1 MKPISTLLLAFLFP
15 FILLAQKK
23 NFTIAEATNGLSTNL
38 ALQNLRQVSWQPGTA
53 NLFHVVKTNNG
64 DAWVRIQMPSKQTD
78 TVLSLKEINNDLF
91 RKDSLKSFPNLQWI
105 SANEVYFSWKNC
117 FFLGMKADRNWNF
130 MPWIQISLDAEN
142 IHLDLATKNIIY
154 TINNNLF
161 ITSKDNIT
169 YNISDLQDPNI
180 ICGKAVHRNEFGIED
195 GIFINPNCTKIA
207 YYKMDQSMV
216 ADYPI
221 VDWSVVPAKASTIKY
236 PMAGAT
242 SHEVSIPVFDIK
254 TQKTTVLQID
264 GPADQY
270 LTCVTWKPD
279 GSAIYV
285 GVLNRA
291 QNHLKLNEYN
301 ATTGAFVKTLFEEKN
316 DKYVEPQHE
325 LTFVPGKQNEFIWW
339 SQRDGYMHLY
349 LYNTDGKL
357 IRQLTKG
364 NWVVNELISITN
376 DKLFFT
382 SSKKSPLEKQFS
394 VVQLKNAQI
403 KDLTNASGTHT
414 VIMNHDGT
422 YFYDSYSNDTLPR
435 IAYLGNVLS
444 GKSDTL
450 LKAKNTL
457 LDYNRPTVNA
467 INLKASDGTL
477 LYGKIILPTDFDSS
491 KKYPV
496 IVYLYNGPHVQLIK
510 NSFPASGNLW
520 YEYMAQK
527 GYIVFT
533 MDGRGSSNRGLQ
545 FEQAVYRKLGTVE
558 MEDQLQGV
566 AYLKNLSY
574 VDTNR
579 MGIHGWSF
587 GGFMTTSFMLRN
599 PGVFKVG
606 VAGGP
611 VLDWS
616 MYEVMYGERYMDT
629 PAENQKG
636 FEQANVTNYAKDLK
650 GKLLL
655 IHGTNDDV
663 VVEQHNLA
671 LVKKCVELGKQIDY
685 FPYPMHKH
693 NVIGKDRVHLMTKVL
708 NYVIDNNK

>member
-1 MKPISTLLLAFLFP
+1 MKPILTLLLAFLCP
-15 FILLAQKK
+15 VILLAQKK

-38 ALQNLRQVSWQPGTA
+38 ALQNLKQVSWQPGTS

-64 DAWVRIQMPSKQTD
+64 DAWVRLQFPSGLAD
-78 TVLSLKEINNDLF
+78 TVLTLKEINTDLY

-117 FFLGMKADRNWNF
+117 FFLGMKADHSWNF
-130 MPWIQISLDAEN
+130 MPWIQISMEAEN
-142 IHLDLATKNIIY
+142 IHLDPSTKNIIY
-154 TINNNLF
+154 TVNNNLF
-161 ITSKDNIT
+161 LTSKDNFT
-169 YNISDLQDPNI
+169 YNISDMQDPNI
-180 ICGKAVHRNEFGIED
+180 ICGKAVHRNEFGIDD
-195 GIFINPNCTKIA
+195 GIFINPTCTKIA
-207 YYKMDQSMV
+207 YYKMDQTMV

-221 VDWSVVPAKASTIKY
+221 VDWSVMPAKVATIKY

-242 SHEVSIPVFDIK
+242 SHEVSIPIFDLK

-264 GPADQY
+264 GPSDQY

-279 GSAIYV
+279 GTSIYV

-291 QNHLKLNEYN
+291 QNHLILNEYN

-325 LTFVPGKQNEFIWW
+325 LTFIPGKPNEFIWW
-339 SQRDGYMHLY
+339 SQRDGFMHLY
-349 LYNTDGKL
+349 LYNTDGKMM
-357 IRQLTKG
+357 RQLTKG
-364 NWVVNELISITN
+364 NWVVNELVSVTN
-376 DKLFFT
+376 DQVFFT
-382 SSKKSPLEKQFS
+382 STKKSPLEKQLS
-394 VVQLKNAQI
+394 VVQLKNSQI
-403 KDLTNASGTHT
+403 RDLTTAPGTHT
-414 VIMNHDGT
+414 VSMNANGA
-422 YFYDSYSNDTLPR
+422 YFYDLFTNDTVPK
-435 IAYLGNVLS
+435 IAYVGNVIS
-444 GKSDTL
+444 GRSDTL

-457 LDYNRPTVNA
+457 LDFDRPVVKSV
-467 INLKASDGTL
+467 NLKATDGTSL
-477 LYGKIILPTDFDSS
+477 FAKMILPTHFDST
-491 KKYPV
+491 KTYPI

-545 FEQAVYRKLGTVE
+545 FEQAVFRQLGTVE
-558 MEDQLQGV
+558 MDDQLQGV
-566 AYLKNLSY
+566 AYLKNLVY

-587 GGFMTTSFMLRN
+587 GGFMTTSFMLRH

-629 PAENQKG
+629 PKENPEG
-636 FEQANVTNYAKDLK
+636 YAANKLTDKVNQLK

-655 IHGTNDDV
+655 IHGTSDDV
-663 VVEQHNLA
+663 VVMQHSINA
-671 LVKKCVELGKQIDY
+671 IKKSVEEGVQIDY
-685 FPYPMHKH
+685 FVYPNHLH
-693 NVIGKDRVHLMTKVL
+693 NVRGKDRVHLMQKITDYFDTYLK
-708 NYVIDNNK
+708 

>member
-1 MKPISTLLLAFLFP
+1 M
-15 FILLAQKK
+15 
-23 NFTIAEATNGLSTNL
+23 
-38 ALQNLRQVSWQPGTA
+38 
-53 NLFHVVKTNNG
+53 
-64 DAWVRIQMPSKQTD
+64 
-78 TVLSLKEINNDLF
+78 
-91 RKDSLKSFPNLQWI
+91 
-105 SANEVYFSWKNC
+105 
-117 FFLGMKADRNWNF
+117 
-130 MPWIQISLDAEN
+130 
-142 IHLDLATKNIIY
+142 
-154 TINNNLF
+154 
-161 ITSKDNIT
+161 
-169 YNISDLQDPNI
+169 
-180 ICGKAVHRNEFGIED
+180 
-195 GIFINPNCTKIA
+195 
-207 YYKMDQSMV
+207 
-216 ADYPI
+216 
-221 VDWSVVPAKASTIKY
+221 
-236 PMAGAT
+236 
-242 SHEVSIPVFDIK
+242 
-254 TQKTTVLQID
+254 
-264 GPADQY
+264 
-270 LTCVTWKPD
+270 
-279 GSAIYV
+279 
-285 GVLNRA
+285 
-291 QNHLKLNEYN
+291 KLNEYN

-414 VIMNHDGT
+414 VSMNHDGT
-422 YFYDSYSNDTLPR
+422 YFYDLYSNDTIPR

-457 LDYNRPTVNA
+457 VDYNRPIVNA
-467 INLKASDGTL
+467 ISLKAADGTL

-491 KKYPV
+491 KRYPV
-496 IVYLYNGPHVQLIK
+496 IVYLYNGPHIQIIK
-510 NSFPASGNLW
+510 NSFPSSGNLW

-558 MEDQLQGV
+558 LEDQLQGV

-574 VDTNR
+574 VDTNK

-629 PAENQKG
+629 PQENPEGYSSSKLIDKVKQ
-636 FEQANVTNYAKDLK
+636 LK

-655 IHGTNDDV
+655 IHGTSDDV
-663 VVEQHNLA
+663 VVMQHSINA
-671 LVKKCVELGKQIDY
+671 IKKSVEEGVQIDY
-685 FPYPMHKH
+685 FVYPNHLH
-693 NVIGKDRVHLMTKVL
+693 NVRGKDRIHLMQKITDYFDTYLK
-708 NYVIDNNK
+708 

>member
-1 MKPISTLLLAFLFP
+1 MKPISTFLFV
-15 FILLAQKK
+15 LLFPAVLFSQKK
-23 NFTIAEATNGLSTNL
+23 IFSIAEATNGLSTNL
-38 ALQNLRQVSWQPGTA
+38 ALQNLRQVSWQPGTS
-53 NLFHVVKTNNG
+53 NLFHVVKTQNG
-64 DAWVRIQMPSKQTD
+64 DAWVRIQMPNAITD
-78 TVLSLKEINNDLF
+78 TVLSLKEINTDLF

-130 MPWIQISLDAEN
+130 MPWIQISMEAEN
-142 IHLDLATKNIIY
+142 IHLDVATKNIIY

-169 YNISDLQDPNI
+169 YNISDIQDPNI
-180 ICGKAVHRNEFGIED
+180 ISGKAVHRNEFGIEE
-195 GIFINPNCTKIA
+195 GIFISPNCTKIA
-207 YYKMDQSMV
+207 YYKMDQTMV

-221 VDWSVVPAKASTIKY
+221 VDWSVMPAKSSTIKY

-242 SHEVSIPVFDIK
+242 SHEVSIPIFDIK
-254 TQKTTVLQID
+254 TQRTTVLQID

-270 LTCVTWKPD
+270 LTCVSWKPD
-279 GSAIYV
+279 GTGIYV

-325 LTFVPGKQNEFIWW
+325 LTFVPGKPNEFVWW
-339 SQRDGYMHLY
+339 SQRDGFMHLY
-349 LYNTDGKL
+349 LYNTDGKM
-357 IRQLTKG
+357 IKQLTKG
-364 NWVVNELISITN
+364 NWIVNELVSVTS

-382 SSKKSPLEKQFS
+382 SSKKSPLEKQLS
-394 VVQLKNAQI
+394 MVMLKNGQI
-403 KDLTNASGTHT
+403 KDLTSESGTHT
-414 VIMNHDGT
+414 VSMNHDGT
-422 YFYDSYSNDTLPR
+422 YFYDSYTNDTLPR
-435 IAYLGNVLS
+435 IAYLGNVQS

-450 LKAKNTL
+450 LNAKNTL
-457 LDYNRPTVNA
+457 IDYDRPTVKS
-467 INLKASDGTL
+467 INLKASDGSL
-477 LYGKIILPTDFDSS
+477 LFAKMILPTHFDSS
-491 KKYPV
+491 KTYPV

-520 YEYMAQK
+520 YEYMAQR

-545 FEQAVYRKLGTVE
+545 FEQAVFRQLGSVE

-566 AYLKNLSY
+566 AYLKNLAY

-587 GGFMTTSFMLRN
+587 GGFMTTSFMLRH

-629 PAENQKG
+629 PQENPEG
-636 FEQANVTNYAKDLK
+636 YAANKLTDKIKQLK

-655 IHGTNDDV
+655 IHGTSDDV
-663 VVEQHNLA
+663 VVMQHSINA
-671 LVKKCVELGKQIDY
+671 IKKSVEEGVQVDY
-685 FPYPMHKH
+685 FVYPNHLH
-693 NVIGKDRVHLMTKVL
+693 NVRGKDRVHLMQKITDYFDTYLK
-708 NYVIDNNK
+708 

>member
-1 MKPISTLLLAFLFP
+1 
-15 FILLAQKK
+15 
-23 NFTIAEATNGLSTNL
+23 
-38 ALQNLRQVSWQPGTA
+38 
-53 NLFHVVKTNNG
+53 
-64 DAWVRIQMPSKQTD
+64 
-78 TVLSLKEINNDLF
+78 
-91 RKDSLKSFPNLQWI
+91 
-105 SANEVYFSWKNC
+105 
-117 FFLGMKADRNWNF
+117 
-130 MPWIQISLDAEN
+130 
-142 IHLDLATKNIIY
+142 
-154 TINNNLF
+154 
-161 ITSKDNIT
+161 
-169 YNISDLQDPNI
+169 
-180 ICGKAVHRNEFGIED
+180 
-195 GIFINPNCTKIA
+195 
-207 YYKMDQSMV
+207 
-216 ADYPI
+216 
-221 VDWSVVPAKASTIKY
+221 
-236 PMAGAT
+236 
-242 SHEVSIPVFDIK
+242 
-254 TQKTTVLQID
+254 
-264 GPADQY
+264 
-270 LTCVTWKPD
+270 
-279 GSAIYV
+279 
-285 GVLNRA
+285 
-291 QNHLKLNEYN
+291 
-301 ATTGAFVKTLFEEKN
+301 
-316 DKYVEPQHE
+316 
-325 LTFVPGKQNEFIWW
+325 
-339 SQRDGYMHLY
+339 
-349 LYNTDGKL
+349 
-357 IRQLTKG
+357 
-364 NWVVNELISITN
+364 LISITN

-414 VIMNHDGT
+414 VSTNHDGT
-422 YFYDSYSNDTLPR
+422 YFYDAYSNDTLPR
-435 IAYLGNVLS
+435 IAYIGNVLS

-457 LDYNRPTVNA
+457 LDYNRPTVNT

-477 LYGKIILPTDFDSS
+477 LYGKIILPTNFDSS

-496 IVYLYNGPHVQLIK
+496 IVYLYNGPHIQIIK

-629 PAENQKG
+629 PQENPEG
-636 FEQANVTNYAKDLK
+636 YASSKLIDKVKQLK

-655 IHGTNDDV
+655 IHGTSDDV
-663 VVEQHNLA
+663 VVMQHSINA
-671 LVKKCVELGKQIDY
+671 IKKSVEEGVQIDY
-685 FPYPMHKH
+685 FVYPNHLH
-693 NVIGKDRVHLMTKVL
+693 NVRGKDRIHLMQKITDYFDTYLK
-708 NYVIDNNK
+708 

>member
-1 MKPISTLLLAFLFP
+1 MKPILTLLLAFLCP
-15 FILLAQKK
+15 VILLAQKK

-38 ALQNLRQVSWQPGTA
+38 ALQNLKQVSWQPGTS

-64 DAWVRIQMPSKQTD
+64 DAWVRLQFPSGLAD
-78 TVLSLKEINNDLF
+78 TVLTLKEINTDLY

-117 FFLGMKADRNWNF
+117 FFLGMKADHSWNF
-130 MPWIQISLDAEN
+130 MPWIQISMEAEN
-142 IHLDLATKNIIY
+142 IHLDPSTKNIIY
-154 TINNNLF
+154 TVNNNLF
-161 ITSKDNIT
+161 LTSKDNFT
-169 YNISDLQDPNI
+169 YNISDMQDPNI
-180 ICGKAVHRNEFGIED
+180 ICGKAVHRNEFGIDD
-195 GIFINPNCTKIA
+195 GIFINPTCTKIA
-207 YYKMDQSMV
+207 YYKMDQTMV

-221 VDWSVVPAKASTIKY
+221 VDWSVMPAKVATIKY

-242 SHEVSIPVFDIK
+242 SHEVSIPIFDLK

-264 GPADQY
+264 GPSDQY

-279 GSAIYV
+279 GTSIYV

-291 QNHLKLNEYN
+291 QNHLIFNEYN

-325 LTFVPGKQNEFIWW
+325 LTFIPGKPNEFIWW
-339 SQRDGYMHLY
+339 SQRDGFMHLY
-349 LYNTDGKL
+349 LYNTDGKMM
-357 IRQLTKG
+357 RQLTKG
-364 NWVVNELISITN
+364 NWVVNELVSVTN
-376 DKLFFT
+376 DQVFFT
-382 SSKKSPLEKQFS
+382 STKKSPLEKQLS
-394 VVQLKNAQI
+394 VVQLKNSQI
-403 KDLTNASGTHT
+403 RDLTTAPGTHT
-414 VIMNHDGT
+414 VSMNANGA
-422 YFYDSYSNDTLPR
+422 YFYDLFTNDTVPK
-435 IAYLGNVLS
+435 IAYVGNVIS
-444 GKSDTL
+444 GRSDTL

-457 LDYNRPTVNA
+457 LDFDRPVVKSV
-467 INLKASDGTL
+467 NLKATDGTSL
-477 LYGKIILPTDFDSS
+477 FAKMILPTHFDST
-491 KKYPV
+491 KTYPI

-545 FEQAVYRKLGTVE
+545 FEQAVFRQLGTVE
-558 MEDQLQGV
+558 MDDQLQGV
-566 AYLKNLSY
+566 AYLKNLVY

-587 GGFMTTSFMLRN
+587 GGFMTTSFMLRH

-629 PAENQKG
+629 PKENPEG
-636 FEQANVTNYAKDLK
+636 YAANKLTDKVSQLK

-655 IHGTNDDV
+655 IHGTSDDV
-663 VVEQHNLA
+663 VVMQHSINA
-671 LVKKCVELGKQIDY
+671 IKKSVEEGVQIDY
-685 FPYPMHKH
+685 FVYPNHLH
-693 NVIGKDRVHLMTKVL
+693 NVRGKDRVHLMQKITDYFDTNLK
-708 NYVIDNNK
+708 

>member
-1 MKPISTLLLAFLFP
+1 
-15 FILLAQKK
+15 
-23 NFTIAEATNGLSTNL
+23 
-38 ALQNLRQVSWQPGTA
+38 
-53 NLFHVVKTNNG
+53 
-64 DAWVRIQMPSKQTD
+64 
-78 TVLSLKEINNDLF
+78 
-91 RKDSLKSFPNLQWI
+91 
-105 SANEVYFSWKNC
+105 
-117 FFLGMKADRNWNF
+117 
-130 MPWIQISLDAEN
+130 
-142 IHLDLATKNIIY
+142 
-154 TINNNLF
+154 
-161 ITSKDNIT
+161 
-169 YNISDLQDPNI
+169 
-180 ICGKAVHRNEFGIED
+180 
-195 GIFINPNCTKIA
+195 
-207 YYKMDQSMV
+207 
-216 ADYPI
+216 
-221 VDWSVVPAKASTIKY
+221 
-236 PMAGAT
+236 MAGAT

-279 GSAIYV
+279 GTAIYV

-301 ATTGAFVKTLFEEKN
+301 ASTGAFVKTLFEEKN

-349 LYNTDGKL
+349 LYNNDGKL
-357 IRQLTKG
+357 IRQITKG
-364 NWVVNELISITN
+364 NWVVNELISIAN

-382 SSKKSPLEKQFS
+382 SSKKSPLEKQLS

-414 VIMNHDGT
+414 VSMNHDGT
-422 YFYDSYSNDTLPR
+422 YFYDTYSNDTLPR
-435 IAYLGNVLS
+435 IAYIGNVLS

-496 IVYLYNGPHVQLIK
+496 IVYLYNGPHIQLIK

-566 AYLKNLSY
+566 AYLKSLAY

-629 PAENQKG
+629 PQENPEG
-636 FEQANVTNYAKDLK
+636 YAANKLTDKVKQLK

-655 IHGTNDDV
+655 IHGTSDDV
-663 VVEQHNLA
+663 VVMQHSINA
-671 LVKKCVELGKQIDY
+671 IKKSVEEGVQIDY
-685 FPYPMHKH
+685 FVYPNHLH
-693 NVIGKDRVHLMTKVL
+693 NVRGKDRIHLMQKITDYFDTYLK
-708 NYVIDNNK
+708 

>member
-1 MKPISTLLLAFLFP
+1 
-15 FILLAQKK
+15 
-23 NFTIAEATNGLSTNL
+23 
-38 ALQNLRQVSWQPGTA
+38 
-53 NLFHVVKTNNG
+53 
-64 DAWVRIQMPSKQTD
+64 
-78 TVLSLKEINNDLF
+78 
-91 RKDSLKSFPNLQWI
+91 
-105 SANEVYFSWKNC
+105 
-117 FFLGMKADRNWNF
+117 
-130 MPWIQISLDAEN
+130 
-142 IHLDLATKNIIY
+142 
-154 TINNNLF
+154 
-161 ITSKDNIT
+161 
-169 YNISDLQDPNI
+169 
-180 ICGKAVHRNEFGIED
+180 
-195 GIFINPNCTKIA
+195 
-207 YYKMDQSMV
+207 
-216 ADYPI
+216 
-221 VDWSVVPAKASTIKY
+221 
-236 PMAGAT
+236 
-242 SHEVSIPVFDIK
+242 
-254 TQKTTVLQID
+254 
-264 GPADQY
+264 
-270 LTCVTWKPD
+270 
-279 GSAIYV
+279 
-285 GVLNRA
+285 
-291 QNHLKLNEYN
+291 
-301 ATTGAFVKTLFEEKN
+301 
-316 DKYVEPQHE
+316 
-325 LTFVPGKQNEFIWW
+325 VPGKQNEFIWW

-403 KDLTNASGTHT
+403 KDITNASGTHT
-414 VIMNHDGT
+414 VSMNHDGT
-422 YFYDSYSNDTLPR
+422 YFYDTYSNDTLPR
-435 IAYLGNVLS
+435 IAYIGNVLS

-467 INLKASDGTL
+467 ITLRASDGTL

-491 KKYPV
+491 KKYPA
-496 IVYLYNGPHVQLIK
+496 IVYLYNGPHIQIIK

-574 VDTNR
+574 VDTNK

-629 PAENQKG
+629 PQENPEG
-636 FEQANVTNYAKDLK
+636 YASSKLIDKVKQLK

-655 IHGTNDDV
+655 IHGTSDDV
-663 VVEQHNLA
+663 VVMQHSINA
-671 LVKKCVELGKQIDY
+671 IKKSVEEGVQIDY
-685 FPYPMHKH
+685 FVYPNHLH
-693 NVIGKDRVHLMTKVL
+693 NVRGKDRIHLMQKITDYFDTYLK
-708 NYVIDNNK
+708 

>member
-1 MKPISTLLLAFLFP
+1 MKPISTLFLAFLCP
-15 FILLAQKK
+15 VILFAQKK

-38 ALQNLRQVSWQPGTA
+38 ALQNLKQVSWQPGTS
-53 NLFHVVKTNNG
+53 NLFHVVKTSNG
-64 DAWVRIQMPSKQTD
+64 DAWVRIQFPSGLAD
-78 TVLSLKEINNDLF
+78 TVLTLKEINTDLF
-91 RKDSLKSFPNLQWI
+91 RKDSLKGFPNLQWI

-117 FFLGMKADRNWNF
+117 FFLGMKADHSWNF
-130 MPWIQISLDAEN
+130 MPWIQISMEAEN
-142 IHLDLATKNIIY
+142 IHLDPATKNIIY
-154 TINNNLF
+154 TVNNNLF
-161 ITSKDNIT
+161 ITSKDNFT
-169 YNISDLQDPNI
+169 YNISDMQDPNI
-180 ICGKAVHRNEFGIED
+180 ICGKAVHRNEFGIDD
-195 GIFINPNCTKIA
+195 GIFINPTCTKIA
-207 YYKMDQSMV
+207 YYKMDQTMV

-221 VDWSVVPAKASTIKY
+221 VDWSVMPAKASTIKY
-236 PMAGAT
+236 PMAGAA
-242 SHEVSIPVFDIK
+242 SHEVSIPIFDIK

-270 LTCVTWKPD
+270 LTGVTWKPD
-279 GSAIYV
+279 GTSIYV

-325 LTFVPGKQNEFIWW
+325 LTFLPGKPNEFIWW
-339 SQRDGYMHLY
+339 SQRDGFMHLY
-349 LYNTDGKL
+349 LYTTDGKL

-364 NWVVNELISITN
+364 NWVVNELISVSN
-376 DKLFFT
+376 EQVFFT
-382 SSKKSPLEKQFS
+382 SSKKSPLEKQLS
-394 VVQLKNAQI
+394 VVQLKNGQI
-403 KDLTNASGTHT
+403 KDLTTAPGTHT
-414 VIMNHDGT
+414 LSMNANGA
-422 YFYDSYSNDTLPR
+422 YFFDVFTNDTVPK
-435 IAYLGNVLS
+435 IAYVGNVIS

-457 LDYNRPTVNA
+457 VDFDRPVVKN
-467 INLKASDGTL
+467 INLKAADGSL
-477 LYGKIILPTDFDSS
+477 LYAKMILPTHFDST
-491 KKYPV
+491 KTYPV

-545 FEQAVYRKLGTVE
+545 FEQAVFRQLGTVE
-558 MEDQLQGV
+558 MDDQLQGV
-566 AYLKNLSY
+566 AYLKSLSY
-574 VDTNR
+574 VDSNR
-579 MGIHGWSF
+579 LGIHGWSF
-587 GGFMTTSFMLRN
+587 GGFMTTSFMLRH

-629 PAENQKG
+629 PKENPEG
-636 FEQANVTNYAKDLK
+636 YAANKLTDKVSQLK

-655 IHGTNDDV
+655 IHGTSDDV
-663 VVEQHNLA
+663 VVMQHSINA
-671 LVKKCVELGKQIDY
+671 IKKSVEEGVQIDY
-685 FPYPMHKH
+685 FVYPNHLH
-693 NVIGKDRVHLMTKVL
+693 NVRGKDRVHLMQKITDYFDTYLK
-708 NYVIDNNK
+708 

>member
-1 MKPISTLLLAFLFP
+1 MKPILTLLLAFLCP
-15 FILLAQKK
+15 VILLAQKK

-38 ALQNLRQVSWQPGTA
+38 ALQNLKQVSWQPGTS

-64 DAWVRIQMPSKQTD
+64 DAWVRLQFPSGLAD
-78 TVLSLKEINNDLF
+78 TVLTLKEINTDLY

-130 MPWIQISLDAEN
+130 MPWIQISMEAEN
-142 IHLDLATKNIIY
+142 IHLDPATKNIIY
-154 TINNNLF
+154 TVNNNLF
-161 ITSKDNIT
+161 VTSKDNFT
-169 YNISDLQDPNI
+169 YNITDLQDPNI
-180 ICGKAVHRNEFGIED
+180 ICGKAVHRNEFGIDD
-195 GIFINPNCTKIA
+195 GIFINPTCTKIA
-207 YYKMDQSMV
+207 YYKMDQTMV

-221 VDWSVVPAKASTIKY
+221 VDWSVMPAKVATIKY

-242 SHEVSIPVFDIK
+242 SHEVSIPIFDLK

-279 GSAIYV
+279 GTSIYV

-291 QNHLKLNEYN
+291 QNHLILNEYN

-325 LTFVPGKQNEFIWW
+325 LTFIPGKPNEFIWW
-339 SQRDGYMHLY
+339 SQRDGFMHLY
-349 LYNTDGKL
+349 LYNTDGKMM
-357 IRQLTKG
+357 RQLTKG
-364 NWVVNELISITN
+364 NWVVNELVSVTN
-376 DKLFFT
+376 DQVFFT
-382 SSKKSPLEKQFS
+382 STKKSPLEKQLS
-394 VVQLKNAQI
+394 VVQLKNSQI
-403 KDLTNASGTHT
+403 RDLTTAPGTHT
-414 VIMNHDGT
+414 VSMNANGA
-422 YFYDSYSNDTLPR
+422 YFYDLFTNDTVPK
-435 IAYLGNVLS
+435 IAYVGNVIL
-444 GKSDTL
+444 GRSDTL

-457 LDYNRPTVNA
+457 LDFDRPVVKSV
-467 INLKASDGTL
+467 NLKATDGTSL
-477 LYGKIILPTDFDSS
+477 FAKMILPTHFDST
-491 KKYPV
+491 KTYPI

-545 FEQAVYRKLGTVE
+545 FEQAVFRQLGTVE
-558 MEDQLQGV
+558 MDDQLQGV
-566 AYLKNLSY
+566 AYLKNLVY

-587 GGFMTTSFMLRN
+587 GGFMTTSFMLRH

-629 PAENQKG
+629 PKENPEG
-636 FEQANVTNYAKDLK
+636 YAANKLTDKVSQLK

-655 IHGTNDDV
+655 IHGTSDDV
-663 VVEQHNLA
+663 VVMQHSINA
-671 LVKKCVELGKQIDY
+671 IKKSVEEGVQIDY
-685 FPYPMHKH
+685 FVYPNHLH
-693 NVIGKDRVHLMTKVL
+693 NVRGKDRVHLMQKITDYFDTYLK
-708 NYVIDNNK
+708 